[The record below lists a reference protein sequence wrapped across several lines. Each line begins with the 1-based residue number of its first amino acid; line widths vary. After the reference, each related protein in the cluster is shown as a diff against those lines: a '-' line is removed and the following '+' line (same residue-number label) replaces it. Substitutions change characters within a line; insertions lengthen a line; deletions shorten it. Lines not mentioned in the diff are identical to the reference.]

1 MRSDMASMQVLDEK
15 ENALRLLGFRGFD
28 PEFGKVFQLC
38 GPDAAT
44 SCSMARQRGGRV
56 IVPDV
61 ETCDFLVGTTI
72 DNYRKAGIRAA
83 QSTPLLSR
91 GGKLVGM
98 ISTHWRNRHQPAER
112 NLRILDILARQAA
125 DLIESKQAQAAV
137 QQLAAIVE
145 QSDDAIVTKDLS
157 GTITTWNNGAE
168 RLFGYTAEEAI
179 GQHITML
186 IPPDRRSEEDGIIE
200 RIRRGQRVD
209 NFDTV
214 RRHKTG
220 SLLDI
225 SVGISPIKNAQGK
238 VVGASKIARNISE
251 RKRAE
256 AQIVTLAREA
266 EHRAKNILANVQA
279 TVRLSHAD
287 TPEGLKR
294 SIEGRIQALANVHR
308 LFVQSRWG
316 GVDLCT
322 LVTEE
327 LSPYCQQDEE
337 RALISGPVLLLE
349 PDTAQAVAVT
359 LHELTTNAAKY
370 GALSVPE
377 GRVQIEWSR
386 AADGRVVLRWAETG
400 GPPVK
405 PPTRH
410 GFGMRV
416 VDNMIRTHL
425 KGEIKVDWRAG
436 GLTCEMTLAV
446 AQASQ

>member
-1 MRSDMASMQVLDEK
+1 
-15 ENALRLLGFRGFD
+15 
-28 PEFGKVFQLC
+28 
-38 GPDAAT
+38 
-44 SCSMARQRGGRV
+44 
-56 IVPDV
+56 
-61 ETCDFLVGTTI
+61 
-72 DNYRKAGIRAA
+72 
-83 QSTPLLSR
+83 
-91 GGKLVGM
+91 
-98 ISTHWRNRHQPAER
+98 
-112 NLRILDILARQAA
+112 LDILARQAA